1 MAQFIFPDANT
12 QDVCLIQDTTGN
24 VNLVLNGNLA
34 SNGDVRFIDNGYA
47 RQLSF
52 ISTNNLSSAV
62 FTIYGV
68 QNGVAI
74 IETINGPNATTVYSV
89 NIYDVVTNI
98 TSSIAVTGISIGTGH
113 SGFFQLLMPTISG
126 ISNLNYNFTLGSTF
140 GTNVIGTTVY
150 GTLTN
155 IVNTGQTFTE
165 IIAGNVGTLY
175 TIKAFGNEV
184 FYIYP
189 DNDVLLTSILIKLTG
204 SGSTLGNTT
213 TLTFLQLI

>member
-1 MAQFIFPDANT
+1 MAQFVFPDANT

-34 SNGDVRFIDNGYA
+34 SGGDVSFINNGYA

-52 ISTNNLSSAV
+52 TSANDLSGAS

-74 IETINGPNATTVYSV
+74 IETITGPDTNTVYSV

-98 TSSIAVTGISIGTGH
+98 TSSIAVSGISIGTGH

-150 GTLTN
+150 GTLDN
-155 IVNTGQTFTE
+155 IVNTGKTFTE
-165 IIAGNVGTLY
+165 IIANNVGTLY
-175 TIKAFGNEV
+175 TIKNSGTEAF
-184 FYIYP
+184 YMYP
-189 DNDVLLTSILIKLTG
+189 NNTVLLTSVLIKLTG
-204 SGSTLGNTT
+204 STSTLGNST

>member
-1 MAQFIFPDANT
+1 MAQFVFPDANT

-34 SNGDVRFIDNGYA
+34 SNGDVSFVNNGYA

-52 ISTNNLSSAV
+52 TSANNLSAAV
-62 FTIYGV
+62 FTIYGI

-74 IETINGPNATTVYSV
+74 IETINGPNANTVYSV

-98 TSSIAVTGISIGTGH
+98 TSSVAVSGISIGTGH

-150 GTLTN
+150 GTLDN
-155 IVNTGQTFTE
+155 IVNTGSTFTQ
-165 IIAGNVGTLY
+165 IITNNVGTLY
-175 TIKAFGNEV
+175 TIKAAGNEA
-184 FYIYP
+184 FYMYP
-189 DNDVLLTSILIKLTG
+189 NNTLLLTSILIKLTG
-204 SGSTLGNTT
+204 STSTLGNTT

>member
-12 QDVCLIQDTTGN
+12 QDVSLIQDTTGN

-34 SNGDVRFIDNGYA
+34 SNGSVSFIENGYS

-52 ISTNNLSSAV
+52 TSANNLSSAV
-62 FTIYGV
+62 FTIYGT

-74 IETINGPNATTVYSV
+74 IETINGPNANSVYSV

-98 TSSIAVTGISIGTGH
+98 TSSIAVTGVSIGTGH
-113 SGFFQLLMPTISG
+113 SGYFQLLTPVISG

-150 GTLTN
+150 GTLSN
-155 IVNTGQTFTE
+155 IVNTGHTFDD
-165 IIAGNVGTLY
+165 IITNNVGTLY
-175 TIKAFGNEV
+175 TIKSSGTET

-189 DNDVLLTSILIKLTG
+189 DNNVLLTSILIKLTG
-204 SGSTLGNTT
+204 STSTLGNST

>member
-1 MAQFIFPDANT
+1 MAQFVFPDAST

-34 SNGDVRFIDNGYA
+34 SNGDVSFIENGYC

-52 ISTNNLSSAV
+52 TSANNLSSAV
-62 FTIYGV
+62 FTIYGT

-74 IETINGPNATTVYSV
+74 IETINGPNANTVYSV

-98 TSSIAVTGISIGTGH
+98 TSSIAVSGISIGTGH

-126 ISNLNYNFTLGSTF
+126 ITNLNYNFTLGSTF

-150 GTLTN
+150 GTLSN
-155 IVNTGQTFTE
+155 IVNTGHTFTE
-165 IIAGNVGTLY
+165 IIAANVGTLY
-175 TIKAFGNEV
+175 TIKTAGTEA

-204 SGSTLGNTT
+204 STSTLGNST

>member
-34 SNGDVRFIDNGYA
+34 ARGDVSFIENGYA

-52 ISTNNLSSAV
+52 TSANNLSTAV
-62 FTIYGV
+62 FTIYGT

-74 IETINGPNATTVYSV
+74 VETINGPNANTVYSV
-89 NIYDVVTNI
+89 NIYDIVTNI
-98 TSSIAVTGISIGTGH
+98 TSSIAVTGVSIGTGH
-113 SGFFQLLMPTISG
+113 SGFFQLVMPTISG
-126 ISNLNYNFTLGSTF
+126 ITNLNYNFTLGSTF

-150 GTLTN
+150 GTLSN
-155 IVNTGQTFTE
+155 IVNTGYTFTE
-165 IIAGNVGTLY
+165 IITNNVGTLY
-175 TIKAFGNEV
+175 TIKAAGNEV

-204 SGSTLGNTT
+204 STSTLGNTT

>member
-1 MAQFIFPDANT
+1 MAQFVFPDANT

-34 SNGDVRFIDNGYA
+34 SGGDVSFINNGYA

-52 ISTNNLSSAV
+52 TSANDLSGAS

-74 IETINGPNATTVYSV
+74 IETITGPETETVYSV

-98 TSSIAVTGISIGTGH
+98 TSSIAVSGISIGTGH
-113 SGFFQLLMPTISG
+113 SGFFQLLMPVISG
-126 ISNLNYNFTLGSTF
+126 INNLNYNFTLGSTF
-140 GTNVIGTTVY
+140 GSNVIATTVY
-150 GTLTN
+150 GTLDN
-155 IVNTGQTFTE
+155 IVNTGKTFTE
-165 IIAGNVGTLY
+165 IIADNVGTLY
-175 TIKAFGNEV
+175 TIKASGTEA
-184 FYIYP
+184 FYMYP
-189 DNDVLLTSILIKLTG
+189 NNTVLLTSVLIRLTG
-204 SGSTLGNTT
+204 STSTLGNST

>member
-1 MAQFIFPDANT
+1 MAQYVFPDANT
-12 QDVCLIQDTTGN
+12 QDVCLRQDTTGN

-34 SNGDVRFIDNGYA
+34 SNGAVSFIENGYS

-52 ISTNNLSSAV
+52 SSANNLASAV

-68 QNGVAI
+68 QNGVPI
-74 IETINGPNATTVYSV
+74 IETINGPNANTIYSV

-98 TSSIAVTGISIGTGH
+98 TSSIAVSGISIGTGH

-126 ISNLNYNFTLGSTF
+126 ITNLNYNFTLGSTF

-150 GTLTN
+150 GTLGN
-155 IVNTGQTFTE
+155 IVNTGHTFTD
-165 IIAGNVGTLY
+165 IITNNVGTLY
-175 TIKAFGNEV
+175 TIKAAGNET
-184 FYIYP
+184 FYMYP
-189 DNDVLLTSILIKLTG
+189 DNSVLLTSILIKLTG
-204 SGSTLGNTT
+204 SSSTIGNSM

>member
-1 MAQFIFPDANT
+1 MAQYIFPDANT

-34 SNGDVRFIDNGYA
+34 SGGHVSFIENGYS

-52 ISTNNLSSAV
+52 SSASNLSSAV
-62 FTIYGV
+62 FTIYGI

-74 IETINGPNATTVYSV
+74 IETINGPNANTVYSV

-150 GTLTN
+150 GTLGN
-155 IVNTGQTFTE
+155 IVNTGSTFND
-165 IIAGNVGTLY
+165 IITNNVGTLY
-175 TIKAFGNEV
+175 TIKASGNET
-184 FYIYP
+184 FYMYP
-189 DNDVLLTSILIKLTG
+189 DNSTLVTSILIKLTG
-204 SGSTLGNTT
+204 STSTIGNSM

>member
-1 MAQFIFPDANT
+1 MAQFVFPDANT

-34 SNGDVRFIDNGYA
+34 SGGDVSFISNGYA

-52 ISTNNLSSAV
+52 TSANDLSGAS

-74 IETINGPNATTVYSV
+74 IETITGPNANTVYSV

-126 ISNLNYNFTLGSTF
+126 INNLNYNFTLGSTF
-140 GTNVIGTTVY
+140 GTNVINTTVY
-150 GTLTN
+150 GTLDN
-155 IVNTGQTFTE
+155 IVNTGKTFTE
-165 IIAGNVGTLY
+165 IITDNVGTLY
-175 TIKAFGNEV
+175 TIKAAGTET
-184 FYIYP
+184 FYMYP
-189 DNDVLLTSILIKLTG
+189 DSVLLTSILIKLTG
-204 SGSTLGNTT
+204 STSTLGNST

>member
-1 MAQFIFPDANT
+1 MAQYIFPDANT

-34 SNGDVRFIDNGYA
+34 SGGNVSFIENGYS

-52 ISTNNLSSAV
+52 SAAGNLSSAV
-62 FTIYGV
+62 FTIYGI

-74 IETINGPNATTVYSV
+74 IETINGPNANTVYSV
-89 NIYDVVTNI
+89 NIYDVVSNI

-150 GTLTN
+150 GTLGN
-155 IVNTGQTFTE
+155 IVNTGHTFNE
-165 IIAGNVGTLY
+165 IITNNVGTLY
-175 TIKAFGNEV
+175 TIKASGNET
-184 FYIYP
+184 FYMYP
-189 DNDVLLTSILIKLTG
+189 NNSTLVTSILIKLTG
-204 SGSTLGNTT
+204 STSTIGNSM

>member
-34 SNGDVRFIDNGYA
+34 SSGNVSFVDNGYA

-52 ISTNNLSSAV
+52 SSANDLSAVV

-89 NIYDVVTNI
+89 NIYDTVTNI
-98 TSSIAVTGISIGTGH
+98 TSSIAVAGVSIGTGH

-165 IIAGNVGTLY
+165 IITNNIGTLY
-175 TIKAFGNEV
+175 TIKAAGNEV

-204 SGSTLGNTT
+204 SSSTIGNTT

>member
-34 SNGDVRFIDNGYA
+34 SSGDVRFIDNGYA

-52 ISTNNLSSAV
+52 TSANDLSAAV

-126 ISNLNYNFTLGSTF
+126 INNLNYNFTLGSTF

-165 IIAGNVGTLY
+165 IIANNVGTLY
-175 TIKAFGNEV
+175 TIKASGTEV

-204 SGSTLGNTT
+204 SGTTLGNTT

>member
-1 MAQFIFPDANT
+1 MAQYIFPDANT

-34 SNGDVRFIDNGYA
+34 SGGHVSFIENGYS

-52 ISTNNLSSAV
+52 SSASNLSSAV
-62 FTIYGV
+62 FTIYGI

-74 IETINGPNATTVYSV
+74 IETINGPNANTVYSV

-98 TSSIAVTGISIGTGH
+98 TSSIAVTGISIGTGY

-150 GTLTN
+150 GTLGN
-155 IVNTGQTFTE
+155 IVNTGHTFDD
-165 IIAGNVGTLY
+165 IITNNVGTLY
-175 TIKAFGNEV
+175 TIKASGNET
-184 FYIYP
+184 FYMYP
-189 DNDVLLTSILIKLTG
+189 NNSTLVTSILIKLTG
-204 SGSTLGNTT
+204 STSTIGNSM

>member
-126 ISNLNYNFTLGSTF
+126 ITNLNYNFTLGSTF

-175 TIKAFGNEV
+175 TIKAAGNEV

>member
-1 MAQFIFPDANT
+1 MAQYIFPDANT

-34 SNGDVRFIDNGYA
+34 SGGHVSFIENGYS

-52 ISTNNLSSAV
+52 SSASDLSSAV
-62 FTIYGV
+62 FTIYGI

-74 IETINGPNATTVYSV
+74 IETINGPNANTVYSV

-113 SGFFQLLMPTISG
+113 SGFFQLLMPTIGG

-150 GTLTN
+150 GTLGN
-155 IVNTGQTFTE
+155 IVNTGHTFDD
-165 IIAGNVGTLY
+165 IITNNVGTLY
-175 TIKAFGNEV
+175 TIKASGNET
-184 FYIYP
+184 FYMYP
-189 DNDVLLTSILIKLTG
+189 DNSTLVTSILIKLTG
-204 SGSTLGNTT
+204 STSTIGNSM

>member
-1 MAQFIFPDANT
+1 MAQFVFPDANT

-34 SNGDVRFIDNGYA
+34 SSGDVSFINNGYV

-52 ISTNNLSSAV
+52 TSANDLSAAV
-62 FTIYGV
+62 FTIYGM

-74 IETINGPNATTVYSV
+74 IETINGPNANTVYSV

-98 TSSIAVTGISIGTGH
+98 TSSIAVSGVSIGTGH

-140 GTNVIGTTVY
+140 GTNVINTTVY
-150 GTLTN
+150 GTLDN
-155 IVNTGQTFTE
+155 IVNTGKTFTE
-165 IIAGNVGTLY
+165 IIADNVGTLY
-175 TIKAFGNEV
+175 TIKAAGTEA
-184 FYIYP
+184 FYMYP
-189 DNDVLLTSILIKLTG
+189 NNTVLLTSVLIKLTG
-204 SGSTLGNTT
+204 STSTLGNST

>member
-1 MAQFIFPDANT
+1 MAQFVFPDANT

-34 SNGDVRFIDNGYA
+34 SGGDVSFISNGYA

-52 ISTNNLSSAV
+52 TSANDLSGAS
-62 FTIYGV
+62 FTIYGM

-74 IETINGPNATTVYSV
+74 IETITGPNTNTVYSV

-126 ISNLNYNFTLGSTF
+126 INNLNYNFTLGSTF
-140 GTNVIGTTVY
+140 GTNVINTTVY
-150 GTLTN
+150 GTLDN
-155 IVNTGQTFTE
+155 IVNTGKTFTE
-165 IIAGNVGTLY
+165 IITDNVGTLY
-175 TIKAFGNEV
+175 TIKAAGTET
-184 FYIYP
+184 FYMYP
-189 DNDVLLTSILIKLTG
+189 DSVLLTSILIKLTG
-204 SGSTLGNTT
+204 STSTLGNST